1 LIQDRR
7 SASSADV
14 VLGVPAEAEY
24 LRAVR
29 MTVAALATQQHF
41 NYDDVEDLRR
51 AVDELCYAFVVATA
65 PGNRLRLLAW
75 LDPTEITVQVC
86 LESAPGV
93 EPTTSELSERI
104 IANLVDEYYL
114 GRLDHQRT
122 VGIVV
127 KRAATPGRVPPS

>member
-1 LIQDRR
+1 VTPAPRPAL
-7 SASSADV
+7 SADV

-29 MTVAALATQQHF
+29 MTVAALATQQQF

-51 AVDELCYAFVVATA
+51 AVDELCYAFIVATA
-65 PGNRLRLLAW
+65 PGNRLRLFAW

-86 LESAPGV
+86 LDHAPAV

-104 IANLVDEYYL
+104 IANLVDEYFL
-114 GRLDHQRT
+114 GRLDHGP

-127 KRAATPGRVPPS
+127 KRVAETG

>member
-1 LIQDRR
+1 M
-7 SASSADV
+7 A
-14 VLGVPAEAEY
+14 
-24 LRAVR
+24 
-29 MTVAALATQQHF
+29 VAALATQQQF

-86 LESAPGV
+86 LESSPEV
-93 EPTTSELSERI
+93 EPTASELSERI

-114 GRLDHQRT
+114 GPLDHHGV

-127 KRAATPGRVPPS
+127 KRAGTPR